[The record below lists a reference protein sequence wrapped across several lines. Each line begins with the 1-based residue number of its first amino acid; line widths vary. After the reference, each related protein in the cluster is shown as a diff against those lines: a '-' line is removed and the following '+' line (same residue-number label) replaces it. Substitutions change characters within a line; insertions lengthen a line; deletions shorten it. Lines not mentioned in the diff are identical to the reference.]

1 VLSTSDSTR
10 VASTAEP
17 ASARDAPRAPER
29 RAPDAGGATAVLVA
43 GACAVVPGVYAS
55 GWSDVFAAPK
65 LGALW
70 AVLVVGLLLVA
81 AGVLFGHL
89 TPSMLSAPRVV
100 VGALGAWLVF
110 NLAAFLT
117 STDRHQSL
125 FGEHFWYQ
133 GVLTVLLY
141 AAFLVIARIVFTTPF
156 RAWLLAAGIAAG
168 GLYVASVGLLQ
179 QAGADPVFGISP
191 PGGRVFSTIGQ
202 PNALAAYLVVTI
214 AVTAAFLARPEPVL
228 RVIALAALVVMVAC
242 LVLTDSR
249 GGWAGLLAAAIVAL
263 LGSVFVLRIR
273 LLGVVATLAAL
284 GCVVTVAYFTVTP
297 LRTRLDRE
305 YERALSS
312 TNASGDVSNAYH
324 LDLWHVAWHVT
335 VDHPLLGTGQETFP
349 EVFPSYSMEL
359 PFFHAVVLDEY
370 RIESPHDVYLAISA
384 GTGVPALAAYVLLVA
399 SVVIA
404 MLLAA
409 RRATTASTKALLVM
423 LVAAIGGHLASDAF
437 MTADLTTAWLLWLLM
452 GAGLGVAS
460 TVGAR
465 PAA

>member
-1 VLSTSDSTR
+1 
-10 VASTAEP
+10 
-17 ASARDAPRAPER
+17 
-29 RAPDAGGATAVLVA
+29 
-43 GACAVVPGVYAS
+43 
-55 GWSDVFAAPK
+55 
-65 LGALW
+65 
-70 AVLVVGLLLVA
+70 
-81 AGVLFGHL
+81 
-89 TPSMLSAPRVV
+89 
-100 VGALGAWLVF
+100 
-110 NLAAFLT
+110 
-117 STDRHQSL
+117 
-125 FGEHFWYQ
+125 
-133 GVLTVLLY
+133 
-141 AAFLVIARIVFTTPF
+141 
-156 RAWLLAAGIAAG
+156 
-168 GLYVASVGLLQ
+168 
-179 QAGADPVFGISP
+179 
-191 PGGRVFSTIGQ
+191 
-202 PNALAAYLVVTI
+202 
-214 AVTAAFLARPEPVL
+214 
-228 RVIALAALVVMVAC
+228 MVAC
-242 LVLTDSR
+242 LVVTDSR

-324 LDLWHVAWHVT
+324 LDLWHVAWRVT
-335 VDHPLLGTGQETFP
+335 VDHPLFGTGQETFP
-349 EVFPSYSMEL
+349 ELFPSYSKEL

-399 SVVIA
+399 SVVTA

-423 LVAAIGGHLASDAF
+423 LVAAIGGHLVSDAF

-460 TVGAR
+460 TVEAR
-465 PAA
+465 PAVSHGEDLAEGAAHHPRARR